1 MGGER
6 RWWPNKGLVG
16 RMSMR
21 TRPEVMP
28 EAAKRRAMMWW
39 PPMPPASAEV
49 VHRRAHVPAEQ
60 WLVVDVRLRLV
71 LWGEAIGPYLER
83 PGLPCEAVEA
93 VDGARCVLTA
103 THQNV
108 SISATAIVGSE
119 ADVGA
124 QDGAGLA
131 KQVLEILPA
140 HAVRELG
147 VSGAALRCV
156 ALRHAH
162 AQSTH
167 VANKEV
173 YAPI

>member
-1 MGGER
+1 
-6 RWWPNKGLVG
+6 
-16 RMSMR
+16 MSMR

-28 EAAKRRAMMWW
+28 EAAAKRRAMMWW

-49 VHRRAHVPAEQ
+49 VHRRAHVPAEYG
-60 WLVVDVRLRLV
+60 LVVDVRLRLV

-103 THQNV
+103 AHQNV
-108 SISATAIVGSE
+108 AISATAIVGSE

-140 HAVRELG
+140 HAVRE
-147 VSGAALRCV
+147 
-156 ALRHAH
+156 
-162 AQSTH
+162 